1 MPIDQSGGTNNKPN
15 FIFIMEQLKA
25 MKGSCLARPL
35 ETKASDSTG
44 FQNELLLCIMELDES
59 KMAYDTTFVD
69 FPLTRCYFAASLVT
83 WADAVNKGLLDYLEK
98 ISKGEYV
105 DVLNVDYHKFSSQDY
120 WLSGRMKSDMMAYK
134 DIPLNLNVV
143 GRECRSSIE
152 LYEAFEDI
160 VCEMALNFNKVKN
173 TFDQLELYAPVIQK
187 MKQQFDNP
195 LIVYEYALMKEGYLE
210 PTLKDYH
217 KMQVKVCMDL
227 LQSGMLNNI
236 LSISNEEIEAVDEA
250 QLHMLM
256 DSHYKKPD
264 NLKELWA
271 KLKKFIE
278 VKEKL
283 MIIPRRDLLLKY
295 VLKHKNILT
304 VDHIRAVYRFDK
316 LLKLIHKDMVK
327 IKPELAQYLNKADDT
342 NTFGIVNSLT
352 RLMQQAW
359 FKDYRTDPKYDHAW
373 IEKFVAALLT
383 SEYRQELLT
392 IWQDADKRLTLKG
405 NIIGCLKM
413 AGVIDGSDLGIATA
427 LLNGTVRENKTFA
440 SYMGLGKKMIY
451 SKDSNYCSWICDHLK
466 D

>member
-1 MPIDQSGGTNNKPN
+1 
-15 FIFIMEQLKA
+15 
-25 MKGSCLARPL
+25 
-35 ETKASDSTG
+35 
-44 FQNELLLCIMELDES
+44 
-59 KMAYDTTFVD
+59 MAY
-69 FPLTRCYFAASLVT
+69 R
-83 WADAVNKGLLDYLEK
+83 
-98 ISKGEYV
+98 
-105 DVLNVDYHKFSSQDY
+105 
-120 WLSGRMKSDMMAYK
+120 

-143 GRECRSSIE
+143 DRECKSSIE

-283 MIIPRRDLLLKY
+283 MIMPRRDLLLKY

-304 VDHIRAVYRFDK
+304 IDHIRAVFRFDK
-316 LLKLIHKDMVK
+316 LLKLIHEDMVK
-327 IKPELAQYLNKADDT
+327 IKPELAQYLNKADDA

-359 FKDYRTDPKYDHAW
+359 FKDYRTDKKYDDAW
-373 IEKFVAALLT
+373 IEKFVADLLA
-383 SEYRQELLT
+383 SDYQQELLA
-392 IWQDADKRLTLKG
+392 IWQDPDKRPTLKG